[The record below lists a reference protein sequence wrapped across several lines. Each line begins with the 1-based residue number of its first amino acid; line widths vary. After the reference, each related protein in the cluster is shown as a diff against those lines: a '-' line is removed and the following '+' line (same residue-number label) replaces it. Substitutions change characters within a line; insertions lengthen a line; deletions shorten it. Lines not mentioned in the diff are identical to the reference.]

1 MNWVH
6 VYAICDIK
14 HVESI
19 FIYCLWTPYTY
30 YVWWKCL
37 CTLFPTVRSIAILF
51 YFQINGEKFT
61 ISIRISCECNCV
73 SVFISFSFI
82 PFILVFTFWCCS
94 LQFALCYR
102 VAHCFIAIF
111 FETANGIRFTMLEKC
126 LCTYFTPSSRKVNWN
141 DISNNTDALTLN
153 IYFSMCVWVAVGL
166 LENQVLLIVFMK
178 RIACSMLWVF
188 CVWLRPMIIRH
199 TILDSQME
207 HGYIV
212 LVPGASQNE
221 TSKNEIFTHF
231 SKLDYPS
238 IYIFYYLYF
247 AIASNGHTHSWMRAT
262 TEKRALRAVT
272 NCVLASRKCICVML
286 NDKNQREINT
296 FICISNKY
304 S

>member
-1 MNWVH
+1 MKSSPSAFEFRVSVI
-6 VYAICDIK
+6 VYLSLFLS
-14 HVESI
+14 V
-19 FIYCLWTPYTY
+19 
-30 YVWWKCL
+30 
-37 CTLFPTVRSIAILF
+37 LFPLSLF
-51 YFQINGEKFT
+51 SLSDAALYSSPFVIESH
-61 ISIRISCECNCV
+61 IV
-73 SVFISFSFI
+73 SL
-82 PFILVFTFWCCS
+82 PF
-94 LQFALCYR
+94 
-102 VAHCFIAIF
+102 F